1 MSLKLNR
8 LLLKIAIL
16 ILAFIVGVFPG
27 LVYALPQD
35 GEIVSGAGSIS
46 NDGAGNL
53 TVNQTSDK
61 IAIDWQSFSI
71 GSNESVMFLQPSAS
85 ASALNNVIG
94 SLGSV
99 IQGTL
104 NANGQVILTN
114 PNGIHINPTANI
126 DVASLISS
134 TLNISTQDF
143 VNCTS
148 SNECGQRI
156 DLS

>member
-1 MSLKLNR
+1 MVPSFLREFLVV
-8 LLLKIAIL
+8 IL
-16 ILAFIVGVFPG
+16 IFMVGVFPG

-35 GEIVSGAGSIS
+35 GEIISGAGSIS

-61 IAIDWQSFSI
+61 IAINWQSFSI
-71 GSNESVMFLQPSAS
+71 GSNQSVMFMQPSAS

-94 SLGSV
+94 SLGSS

-104 NANGQVILTN
+104 NSNGQVILTN
-114 PNGIHINPTANI
+114 PNGININANANI
-126 DVASLISS
+126 DVASLIAS

-143 VNCTS
+143 VNNLYRFS
-148 SNECGQRI
+148 QDPDQE
-156 DLS
+156 

>member
-1 MSLKLNR
+1 LRNNPPPREVPAKLVDVQVAISLKLKKF
-8 LLLKIAIL
+8 LLKIAIL

-71 GSNESVMFLQPSAS
+71 GSNESVMFL
-85 ASALNNVIG
+85 
-94 SLGSV
+94 
-99 IQGTL
+99 
-104 NANGQVILTN
+104 
-114 PNGIHINPTANI
+114 
-126 DVASLISS
+126 
-134 TLNISTQDF
+134 
-143 VNCTS
+143 
-148 SNECGQRI
+148 
-156 DLS
+156 